1 MPSEKIKEQ
10 WKRIYKDTTSEIS
23 FLKSKAN
30 ELNITFDKKSNE
42 TSIRGVTL
50 SQMNDIAKSDTGD
63 QQVLNDYQDKIRDV
77 FKNIKKD
84 KKGLIKWLY
93 KTQGEMRFGA
103 ENRLFVVL
111 YDNKNY
117 AESWKLKRNITLLFP
132 AINSF
137 INNFKLISIE
147 FKFKGKNYKTN
158 SNIIFISN

>member
-1 MPSEKIKEQ
+1 
-10 WKRIYKDTTSEIS
+10 
-23 FLKSKAN
+23 
-30 ELNITFDKKSNE
+30 
-42 TSIRGVTL
+42 
-50 SQMNDIAKSDTGD
+50 MNDIAKSDTGD

-93 KTQGEMRFGA
+93 ENQGEMRFWA

-117 AESWKLKRNITLLFP
+117 AESWKLKRNITLLSP